1 MIRVVVLS
9 FWHVHAKD
17 YTAEAINHPDVEL
30 AGIWDNDVA
39 RGQAAAQQYNVP
51 FIASLDSIWADKTID
66 GVIVTTPTA
75 MHRDI
80 MLAASQAGKH
90 IFTEKVIAA
99 TLREAEQIVAAT
111 QRAGIA
117 FIVNMFRRYHASTL
131 AIKEI
136 IDSGALGHVTLLRV
150 RDSHNGALRTPEA
163 PNGWLVE
170 RFFDPI
176 EAQGGVLTD
185 LCHPVY
191 LTRFLLGRPT
201 SVNAS
206 YGWHTQRAV
215 EDNAALSYR
224 YDNGA
229 IGIAETSF
237 TTRYAPFTIEAHG
250 TEGSLMYN
258 QSSGNDLGEERKL
271 TDAGIAVDPAQR
283 LFGLHRKIRVRS
295 TRLDGATQGW
305 MVKEIP
311 MGIDPP
317 SAFSQWVGH
326 VHQGTRDSDNTAL
339 ALDLSAIVEAANLS
353 AVQDRGIRL
362 DQLQRG

>member
-17 YTAEAINHPDVEL
+17 YTQEALNHPDVEL
-30 AGIWDNDVA
+30 VGIWDHDVD
-39 RGQAAAQQYNVP
+39 RGQAAASQYSVP
-51 FIASLDSIWADKTID
+51 FIANINQVWSDASIN

-75 MHRDI
+75 MHHQI

-99 TLREAEQIVAAT
+99 TLHEANSIVAAT
-111 QRAGIA
+111 KQANIT
-117 FIVNMFRRYHASTL
+117 FMVNMFRRYHAATI

-136 IDSGALGHVTLLRV
+136 IDSGALGELTLVRV
-150 RDSHNGALRTPEA
+150 RDSHNGALRTPAA

-170 RFFDPI
+170 RFFEPS
-176 EAQGGVLTD
+176 EAIGGVLTD

-191 LTRFLLGRPT
+191 LTRYLLGRPA
-201 SVNAS
+201 SVSAS
-206 YGWHTQRAV
+206 YGWHTGRAL
-215 EDNAALSYR
+215 EDNAAISLR
-224 YDNGA
+224 YPNGA

-258 QSSGNDLGEERKL
+258 QSSGNELNEERL
-271 TDAGIAVDPAQR
+271 NQEAGIAVDPAER
-283 LFGLHRKIRVRS
+283 AFGLHRKIRVRS
-295 TRLDGATQGW
+295 TRLAGATTRW
-305 MVKEIP
+305 MITEVP

-326 VHQGTRDSDNTAL
+326 VQHGTHDPDNTAL
-339 ALDLSAIVEAANLS
+339 ALDLSAIVEAANIS
-353 AVQDRGIRL
+353 ARDDRGVRL
-362 DQLQRG
+362 DSLSQ